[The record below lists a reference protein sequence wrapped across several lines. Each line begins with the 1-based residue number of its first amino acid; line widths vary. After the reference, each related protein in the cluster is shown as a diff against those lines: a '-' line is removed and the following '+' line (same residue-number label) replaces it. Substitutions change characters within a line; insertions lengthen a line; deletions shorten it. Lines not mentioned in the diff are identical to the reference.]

1 MLHILLRNSA
11 LGKKFWWESMVGSKE
26 GPAVLLRLRR
36 PSPRRQTAQTWLQE
50 RPDSKLLVS
59 VNTLIEAWPLSSDEC
74 LASGFF
80 PVQSR
85 RQSRR
90 WRWMAGFLLIF
101 VAASMVCV
109 RLVIARAQPILR
121 ARVIETLSARFKSR
135 VELAD
140 LNVWVGDGVH
150 VEGKGLRIFG
160 TIDPNLW
167 EAGAQPLLEI
177 GQFRFQ
183 TSLRSLFREPMHVD
197 IMYVDGLVV
206 NVPPTNRRQEI
217 KDLRQRGQKMK
228 ISIAVDR
235 FVCANTKLII
245 NPARPSKP
253 PLEFD
258 ISDLRLKDIGPGLPL
273 RFDATLVNPKPVGA
287 IHSTGRFGPLNEK
300 SPRES
305 AVAGDYSFT
314 HADLGTLPGIGGIL
328 SSTGKYGGT
337 LGRIEVDGQT
347 DTPDFQ
353 IAVSGHRVPLH
364 TDFHAIVDGTDG
376 DTYLDPVKATVL
388 HSSFTARGKIV
399 RIKNP
404 HGHDVELEVVLGRA
418 RVEDL
423 LKLGVRTDPP
433 VMTGVIAM
441 RTRLSLPAGGED
453 IGKRLELAGNFH
465 LPAAQFTN
473 DKVQGRID
481 WLSMH
486 SLGTNGVAEGQ
497 AEQAVTSDLKGTFTL
512 SQGVLSFSYLHFL
525 VPGTHAD
532 MTGKYTL
539 DGDTFAFHGLLRLN
553 AKLSQMTT
561 GWKSILLKPVD
572 PFFHKNGA
580 GAEIPF
586 TISGTREA
594 PRFGLDFHY
603 KDEHSKED
611 HLLEERGQAA
621 AR

>member
-1 MLHILLRNSA
+1 L
-11 LGKKFWWESMVGSKE
+11 
-26 GPAVLLRLRR
+26 
-36 PSPRRQTAQTWLQE
+36 PSHEYLARE
-50 RPDSKLLVS
+50 FFLVQ
-59 VNTLIEAWPLSSDEC
+59 P
-74 LASGFF
+74 
-80 PVQSR
+80 R

-90 WRWMAGFLLIF
+90 WRWIAGFLLIL
-101 VAASMVCV
+101 VAASVVCV

-140 LNVWVGDGVH
+140 LNVWVADGVH
-150 VEGKGLRIFG
+150 VEGKGLRIYG
-160 TIDPNLW
+160 ATDPNPW
-167 EAGAQPLLEI
+167 ESGVQPLIEI
-177 GQFRFQ
+177 REFRFQ
-183 TSLRSLFREPMHVD
+183 TALRSLFREPTHVD
-197 IMYVDGLVV
+197 IIYVDGLVV
-206 NVPPTNRRQEI
+206 NVPSTNHRQEI
-217 KDLRQRGQKMK
+217 SDLRQRGRKMK
-228 ISIAVDR
+228 MSIAVDR

-245 NPARPSKP
+245 NTSTPSKP
-253 PLEFD
+253 PLEFE
-258 ISDLRLKDIGPGLPL
+258 ISDLRLRDIGPGLPL

-287 IHSTGRFGPLNEK
+287 IHSTGQFGPLNEK
-300 SPRES
+300 SPRDS

-314 HADLGTLPGIGGIL
+314 HADLGTLPGIGGML
-328 SSTGKYGGT
+328 SSTGKYSGK

-404 HGHDVELEVVLGRA
+404 RGHDVELEVVLGRA

-423 LKLGVRTDPP
+423 LKLGVKTDPP
-433 VMTGVIAM
+433 IMTGVIAM
-441 RTRLSLPAGGED
+441 RTKLSLPAGGED
-453 IGKRLELAGNFH
+453 VGKRLELEGDFH
-465 LPAAQFTN
+465 LPAAHFTN
-473 DKVQGRID
+473 DKVQGRVD
-481 WLSMH
+481 LLSLR
-486 SLGTNGVAEGQ
+486 SRGTSGVAKGQ
-497 AEQAVTSDLKGTFTL
+497 AEQAVTSDLKGTFIL
-512 SQGVLSFSYLHFL
+512 SHEVLFFSYLHFL

-532 MTGKYTL
+532 MSGKYSL
-539 DGDTFAFHGLLRLN
+539 DGDTFDFHGLLRLN

-572 PFFHKNGA
+572 PFFHKDGA

-594 PRFGLDFHY
+594 PRFGLDFHS
-603 KDEHSKED
+603 KDQHLKED
-611 HLLEERGQAA
+611 HLIENGRAA
-621 AR
+621 ATR

>member
-1 MLHILLRNSA
+1 MQS
-11 LGKKFWWESMVGSKE
+11 S
-26 GPAVLLRLRR
+26 
-36 PSPRRQTAQTWLQE
+36 RQTRSWGW
-50 RPDSKLLVS
+50 
-59 VNTLIEAWPLSSDEC
+59 I
-74 LASGFF
+74 
-80 PVQSR
+80 
-85 RQSRR
+85 
-90 WRWMAGFLLIF
+90 AGFLLIF
-101 VAASMVCV
+101 VAVSVFCV
-109 RLVIARAQPILR
+109 RLVMVRAQPILR

-140 LNVWVGDGVH
+140 LSVWVANGVH

-160 TIDPNLW
+160 TTDPNPW
-167 EAGAQPLLEI
+167 QPGVQPLIEI
-177 GQFRFQ
+177 EEFRFQ
-183 TSLRSLFREPMHVD
+183 TSPGSLFRAPMHVD
-197 IMYVDGLVV
+197 IMYVNGLVV
-206 NVPPTNRRQEI
+206 NVPSTNRRQEI
-217 KDLRQRGQKMK
+217 RDLRQRGQKMK
-228 ISIAVDR
+228 MSIAVDR

-245 NPARPSKP
+245 NTSRPGKP

-258 ISDLRLKDIGPGLPL
+258 ISDLRLKEIGPGQPL

-305 AVAGDYSFT
+305 ALAGDYSFT
-314 HADLGTLPGIGGIL
+314 HADLGTLPGIAGIL

-337 LGRIEVDGQT
+337 LGRIEVEGQT
-347 DTPDFQ
+347 DTPDFK

-399 RIKNP
+399 RIRNP
-404 HGHDVELEVVLGRA
+404 QGHDVELEVVLGRA

-423 LKLGVRTDPP
+423 LKLGVKTDPP
-433 VMTGVIAM
+433 IMTGVIAM
-441 RTRLSLPAGGED
+441 RTKLSLPAGEED
-453 IGKRLELAGNFH
+453 MGKRLELEGDFH
-465 LPAAQFTN
+465 LPAAHFTN

-481 WLSMH
+481 WLSRR
-486 SLGTNGVAEGQ
+486 SRGSSGVAQGQ
-497 AEQAVTSDLKGTFTL
+497 TEPVVTSDLKGTFIL
-512 SQGVLSFSYLHFL
+512 SRGVLFFSYLHFL

-532 MTGKYTL
+532 MTGKYSL
-539 DGDTFAFHGLLRLN
+539 DGDTFDFHGLLRLD

-572 PFFHKNGA
+572 PFFHKDGA

-594 PRFGLDFHY
+594 PRFGLDFHSQDQHL
-603 KDEHSKED
+603 KDDVSMETGK
-611 HLLEERGQAA
+611 AA

>member
-1 MLHILLRNSA
+1 MQS
-11 LGKKFWWESMVGSKE
+11 S
-26 GPAVLLRLRR
+26 
-36 PSPRRQTAQTWLQE
+36 RQT
-50 RPDSKLLVS
+50 RS
-59 VNTLIEAWPLSSDEC
+59 
-74 LASGFF
+74 
-80 PVQSR
+80 
-85 RQSRR
+85 
-90 WRWMAGFLLIF
+90 WRWIAGFLLIF
-101 VAASMVCV
+101 VAVSVFCV
-109 RLVIARAQPILR
+109 RLVMVRAQPILR

-140 LNVWVGDGVH
+140 LSVWVANGVH

-160 TIDPNLW
+160 TTDPNPW
-167 EAGAQPLLEI
+167 QPGVQPLIEI
-177 GQFRFQ
+177 EEFRFQ
-183 TSLRSLFREPMHVD
+183 TSLRSLFRAPMHVD
-197 IMYVDGLVV
+197 IMYVNGLVV
-206 NVPPTNRRQEI
+206 NVPSTNRRQEI
-217 KDLRQRGQKMK
+217 RDLRQRGQKMK
-228 ISIAVDR
+228 MSIAVDR

-245 NPARPSKP
+245 NTSRPGKP

-258 ISDLRLKDIGPGLPL
+258 ISDLRLKEIGPGQPL

-305 AVAGDYSFT
+305 ALAGDYSFT
-314 HADLGTLPGIGGIL
+314 HADLGTLPGIAGIL

-347 DTPDFQ
+347 DTPDFK

-399 RIKNP
+399 RIRNP
-404 HGHDVELEVVLGRA
+404 QGHDVELEVVLGRA

-423 LKLGVRTDPP
+423 LKLGVKTDPSI
-433 VMTGVIAM
+433 MTGVIAM
-441 RTRLSLPAGGED
+441 RTKLSVPAGAED
-453 IGKRLELAGNFH
+453 IGKRLELEGDFH
-465 LPAAQFTN
+465 VPAAHFTN

-481 WLSMH
+481 WLSLR
-486 SLGTNGVAEGQ
+486 SRGSSGVAQGQ
-497 AEQAVTSDLKGTFTL
+497 TEPVVTSDLKGTFIL
-512 SQGVLSFSYLHFL
+512 SRGVLFFSYLHFL

-532 MTGKYTL
+532 MTGKYSL
-539 DGDTFAFHGLLRLN
+539 DGDTFDFHGLLRLD

-572 PFFHKNGA
+572 PFFHKDGA

-594 PRFGLDFHY
+594 PRFGLDFHSQDQHL
-603 KDEHSKED
+603 KDDVSMETGK
-611 HLLEERGQAA
+611 AA